1 MLRTDRRSF
10 LTLSAGLAAATAL
23 PAVAQTSDTAQ
34 IDAIVE
40 AFMARFALPGVAV
53 AVIRP
58 GQPDYVKGYGVRTL
72 GKPDKV
78 DVHTQ
83 FGVASNTKAFTAAAL
98 ALLVEEK
105 KVEWDAPVVRYI
117 PEFKMYDAA
126 LTPLVTV
133 RDLLSHRAGLGL
145 GQGDLML
152 FPESDHTRE
161 DQLKGVQFL
170 KPQYPFR
177 SGYAYNNVMFTIAG
191 LVIERVS
198 GQTYERFV
206 TERLLT
212 PLGMADTV
220 LGWPNVT
227 GSNVAGRHARLTGP
241 LRGMGDYKVVLP
253 EETLS
258 FSPAAGLVTS
268 VTGILPWLHTQLKK
282 GVMPNGQRLFSEAS
296 SREMWKPN
304 TMVGAGAGPTPEMPT
319 AALFR
324 TYGLGWF
331 IQDYRGLRLVSH
343 SGGLVGQVTQQALL
357 PEKGMAVAVYTNVE
371 DGASGQIRNAL
382 LDLLI
387 GAPTYDWLKA
397 AVDGTAKATDKAL
410 ADAPKAQPGGP
421 SLPLSAYAGTY
432 RDAWYG
438 DVTVT
443 VIGKGKT
450 ARLMLDFTRTP
461 RLKGPMEVF
470 GPDVFRTRF
479 PVGWGEDAVMTFEV
493 KDGTV
498 AGMKLVAYS
507 PLADFSFDYQDLD
520 LRKM

>member
-10 LTLSAGLAAATAL
+10 LTLTGGALAATAL
-23 PAVAQTSDTAQ
+23 PAQAQSADTTQ

-40 AFMARFALPGVAV
+40 AFMAKFGLPGVAV

-58 GQPDYVKGYGVRTL
+58 GQPDYVKGYGVRVL
-72 GKPDKV
+72 GKPETV

-98 ALLVEEK
+98 ALLVEAG

-117 PEFKMYDAA
+117 PEFKMYDPA
-126 LTPLVTV
+126 LTPLVSV

-152 FPESDHTRE
+152 FPQSDHTRE
-161 DQLKGVQFL
+161 DQLRGVQFL

-198 GQTYERFV
+198 GQSYESFV
-206 TERLLT
+206 TERLLK
-212 PLGMADTV
+212 PLGMNDTV

-227 GSNVAGRHARLTGP
+227 GSNVVGRHARLTGP
-241 LRGMGDYKVVLP
+241 LRGIGEYKVVAP

-268 VTGILPWLHTQLKK
+268 VTGILPWLHTQLNK
-282 GVMPNGQRLFSEAS
+282 GVMPNGQRLFSETS
-296 SREMWKPN
+296 SREMWKPAS
-304 TMVGAGAGPTPEMPT
+304 VAGSGAGPTPETPT

-357 PEKGMAVAVYTNVE
+357 PEKGMAVVVYTNVE
-371 DGASGQIRNAL
+371 DGTSGQIRNAI

-387 GAPTYDWLKA
+387 GAPAYDWLKA
-397 AVDGTAKATDKAL
+397 AADSTAKAAEKAV
-410 ADAPKAQPGGP
+410 ADAPKAQPGTP
-421 SLPLSAYAGTY
+421 SLPLEAYAGTY
-432 RDAWYG
+432 RDPWYG
-438 DVTVT
+438 EVKVSVT
-443 VIGKGKT
+443 GKGKN
-450 ARLMLDFTRTP
+450 ARLNIDFTRTA

-470 GPDVFRTRF
+470 GADIFRTRF
-479 PVGWGEDAVMTFEV
+479 PIGWGEDAVVTFEV
-493 KDGTV
+493 KDGKV
-498 AGMKLVAYS
+498 LGMKLVAFS

-520 LRKM
+520 LRKI